1 MVVLPVKKKQ
11 EGKSTAAQN
20 NDKENLAPYAE
31 EGQIDVRLLCT
42 NIISIFENA
51 NKTDA
56 LL

>member
-1 MVVLPVKKKQ
+1 MALLPLKKKQ
-11 EGKSTAAQN
+11 EGKSTATQN
-20 NDKENLAPYAE
+20 NDKEKLAPYAE
-31 EGQIDVRLLCT
+31 EGQVDVRLLCT